1 MAPARP
7 VRKSPGMTKFYWDFV
22 NQTTALLAPPGS
34 YQVKMTAGGRATTVP
49 WRLLIDPRVAADGVT
64 AADLR
69 AQYAHNV
76 RVRELTGAVQRLQ
89 ARPRGGGARLSRRAV
104 SPAATPATGQQHP

>member
-49 WRLLIDPRVAADGVT
+49 WRLLIDPRVAADRVT
-64 AADLR
+64 AADPR
-69 AQYAHNV
+69 AQYSYNI
-76 RVRELTGAVQRLQ
+76 RTRERTGPVQRLQ
-89 ARPRGGGARLSRRAV
+89 APHRGARGRVVDEAGAPGAPTR
-104 SPAATPATGQQHP
+104 